1 MLFISGSVNGSYN
14 QDNQTKMGLIM
25 KKIFLFTSILFSA
38 SLSAEQNIQVNS
50 ITVHNLSET
59 SKQVWVSGE
68 PYQIETDS
76 SLVVPCFPGESI
88 YVQSVKNTNIVSCGE
103 TEAIDNED

>member
-1 MLFISGSVNGSYN
+1 
-14 QDNQTKMGLIM
+14 M
-25 KKIFLFTSILFSA
+25 KKTFLFALIIFSL

-68 PYQIETDS
+68 PYLIEIDS
-76 SLVVPCFPGESI
+76 SLIVPCFPEELL

-103 TEAIDNED
+103 TEVIDNED